1 MQKGRVILADW
12 RAERRREL
20 SWRFGHPQIECVE
33 CANEADTLQS
43 LESLPCD
50 IVVIGS
56 VGSRPFGEAGLL
68 EEIRPRRPA
77 CSTVFLGE
85 DVPERPGN
93 PALEARVAG
102 AILSG
107 ADTDN
112 DAASRSAAVRAGE
125 P

>member
-56 VGSRPFGEAGLL
+56 VGSRPFGKQAYWRKSGLGD
-68 EEIRPRRPA
+68 RPVRR
-77 CSTVFLGE
+77 S
-85 DVPERPGN
+85 
-93 PALEARVAG
+93 
-102 AILSG
+102 S
-107 ADTDN
+107 
-112 DAASRSAAVRAGE
+112 
-125 P
+125 